1 MIRQLVLPWI
11 NGNLIKPIPLF
22 CCSFKDHIFVHLQA
36 LAKFYCQWS
45 IIVQRS
51 VCLQLTRVHKLKN
64 TPISS
69 LKSVSI
75 HLKIS
80 VHLQEWRNVE
90 QDYEAKIRIGKS
102 VCRKNCHLMRLNLLW
117 PVPLRWQTNKSGK
130 KWTKF

>member
-1 MIRQLVLPWI
+1 MSISKTVNLQELFSEADPRKKIVRSQNWKSEPCQYQMIRKLVLPWI

-51 VCLQLTRVHKLKN
+51 VCLQLTRAHKLKK

-75 HLKIS
+75 HLKILS
-80 VHLQEWRNVE
+80 TYRNE
-90 QDYEAKIRIGKS
+90 
-102 VCRKNCHLMRLNLLW
+102 
-117 PVPLRWQTNKSGK
+117 
-130 KWTKF
+130 